1 MVVVMKVEHLEETL
15 LSCILKRWTKLA
27 KVHPRS
33 PPVNET
39 DNDMDWIVRYAS
51 LSSMCNKLSYY
62 ASHTSS
68 LFLEVNN
75 EIENLRVRMEELYK
89 NNLKLKKL
97 AADGA
102 TSPHQVRDP
111 NIVNTKGNP
120 DKVAS
125 KFQNGRRCS
134 RCKIVGHTIQK
145 CPKATIPHTGNQRDM
160 GMRAEHLWND
170 PFNMYIDFGALVNV
184 PGFQQYEETITTPC
198 EGGYPN
204 DTPNENDM

>member
-1 MVVVMKVEHLEETL
+1 MFESIGIPCCHMVVVMKMEHLEEIS

-97 AADGA
+97 ATDGA

-111 NIVNTKGNP
+111 NIVKTKGNP

-145 CPKATIPHTGNQRDM
+145 CPKATIPHTGNQCDM
-160 GMRAEHLWND
+160 VCK
-170 PFNMYIDFGALVNV
+170 I
-184 PGFQQYEETITTPC
+184 Q
-198 EGGYPN
+198 
-204 DTPNENDM
+204 